1 MAAKVDEHPWSEE
14 ALFSKAILYVQEMQ
28 KHAADNWQFGLWAA
42 LSMKCLRERLCPTF
56 LSPYWQTERIG
67 AIFTTLL
74 GTRLHQLSTSVK
86 FVPASALS
94 SEVLSILNEIVPAR
108 SGGYNETAC
117 GTNDL
122 TGDPGGFIGR

>member
-1 MAAKVDEHPWSEE
+1 MLAR
-14 ALFSKAILYVQEMQ
+14 
-28 KHAADNWQFGLWAA
+28 AA
-42 LSMKCLRERLCPTF
+42 LSHVSL
-56 LSPYWQTERIG
+56 
-67 AIFTTLL
+67 TLL
-74 GTRLHQLSTSVK
+74 ANRKDWRNIHHALGHSATSVK

-108 SGGYNETAC
+108 SGGYNETAS